1 MKVLTIFKSNT
12 HKEKTALSKFVASEL
27 IRSSNKDFNNLHTN
41 KVVEILKK
49 EMPVLFSRIRW
60 DGMYNDTAH
69 KIVKAIKKEITK

>member
-41 KVVEILKK
+41 KVVEILVNK
-49 EMPVLFSRIRW
+49 LS
-60 DGMYNDTAH
+60 H
-69 KIVKAIKKEITK
+69 KDLDLIILNMIIKQQN